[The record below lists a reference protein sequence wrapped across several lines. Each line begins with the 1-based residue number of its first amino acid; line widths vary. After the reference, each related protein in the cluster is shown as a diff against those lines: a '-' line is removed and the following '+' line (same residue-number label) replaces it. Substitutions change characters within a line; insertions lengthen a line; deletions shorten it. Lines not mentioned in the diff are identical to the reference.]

1 MMTKHASLALTMLR
15 FWAGRVLNAI
25 GVPGVLVPGA
35 YEAGIGEA
43 SVRITLGPLFTVVSV
58 NGVDVY
64 FHRLTGAIDGVGFS
78 LATGCTRAGTPA
90 PGRSAVLPAA
100 EPTPARS

>member
-1 MMTKHASLALTMLR
+1 MTGRAAFVLTVLR
-15 FWAGRVLNAI
+15 LWAGKVLNAI
-25 GVPGVLVPGA
+25 GVPGVVVPGT

-78 LATGCTRAGTPA
+78 VATGCTPAGTPA

-100 EPTPARS
+100 ERAATRS